1 MGLKFCYNKSNLMN
15 KRYTFK
21 ISVYAGDVIYCLPGI
36 KHVCE
41 KADTTAEIYL
51 WLDREW
57 GDSVQGQK
65 HPYGLNE
72 YVLNM
77 IRPLLETQPYIHS
90 VSRFEG
96 QEVKVDLDE
105 FRTNRVTSM
114 PYGSITRWPMQ
125 IWPDM
130 QCDLAPAWLS
140 VDQLFLDDPQAL
152 NKIIINRS
160 ARWNNT
166 MMHYWFLRDYKEG
179 LIFAGLPEEH
189 EKFCKDWE
197 LDIPLLKVDNFLQL
211 AVAMKSCRFFI
222 GNQSM
227 CFAIAEAMKIPR
239 ILEVCP
245 YAPNVIP
252 CGRDGYDALHQFAM
266 EWLVKDL
273 NSRL

>member
-1 MGLKFCYNKSNLMN
+1 MN
-15 KRYTFK
+15 KRYTYK
-21 ISVYAGDVIYCLPGI
+21 ISSYAGDLIYCLPGI
-36 KHVCE
+36 KHVC
-41 KADTTAEIYL
+41 KMGNTTAEIYF

-77 IRPLLETQPYIHS
+77 ITPLMEAQPYIHS
-90 VSRFEG
+90 ISKFEG
-96 QEVKVDLDE
+96 QKVKCDLDE
-105 FRTNRVTSM
+105 FRTNRITSM

-130 QCDLAPAWLS
+130 QCDLSVPWLN
-140 VDQLFLDDPQAL
+140 VDAYLADEQAL
-152 NKIIINRS
+152 DKIIINRS
-160 ARWNNT
+160 GRWNNT
-166 MMHYWFLRDYKEG
+166 MMHYWFLREYQKD

-189 EKFCKDWE
+189 AAFCQAWE
-197 LDIPLLKVDNFLQL
+197 LDIPLLKVDSFLQL
-211 AVAMKSCRFFI
+211 AVALRSCKFFI

-227 CFAIAEAMKIPR
+227 CFAMAEAMKIPR

-273 NSRL
+273 NSRF